1 MHQRQVTC
9 TQLTILSSAQTSTLL
24 CFNTVR
30 HKTKSKAQAKSLTQ
44 GQAEG
49 VKEEWGKKQKK
60 KGIMCSSQVISHSYV
75 TVEFCV
81 CQAVMLKKER
91 NKNTCLMLKGFPSYR
106 QIRVS

>member
-30 HKTKSKAQAKSLTQ
+30 HKTKSKAQATSLTQ

-49 VKEEWGKKQKK
+49 VKEEWGKTQKK
-60 KGIMCSSQVISHSYV
+60 KGIMYSSQVISHSYV

-81 CQAVMLKKER
+81 CQAVMLK
-91 NKNTCLMLKGFPSYR
+91 NK
-106 QIRVS
+106 

>member
-49 VKEEWGKKQKK
+49 VKEEWGKKAKK
-60 KGIMCSSQVISHSYV
+60 ERIMCSSQVISHSYV

-81 CQAVMLKKER
+81 CQAVMLKK
-91 NKNTCLMLKGFPSYR
+91 K
-106 QIRVS
+106 